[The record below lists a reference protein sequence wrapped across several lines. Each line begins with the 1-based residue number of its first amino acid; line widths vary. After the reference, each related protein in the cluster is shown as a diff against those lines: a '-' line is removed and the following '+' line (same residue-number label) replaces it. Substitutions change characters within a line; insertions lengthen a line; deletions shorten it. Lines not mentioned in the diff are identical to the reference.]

1 MAVGASLLSLALL
14 VAPALA
20 AAPTPRAA
28 RSPTPRGGR
37 TPSPPAAS
45 PSASASP
52 STEVAAPAAPAP
64 AKGPTILFL
73 IDNSASLPPLDPQE
87 KRVEALEKMFTFLQG
102 RPYRLVLFG
111 GRHEV
116 FVDDV
121 TRYKN
126 NGQWTDFYYAF
137 DKARELMA
145 SDYPPDTEFRIVLIT
160 DAIIDPSPADWA
172 DMSVPEGTDIKA
184 YSVARTLAVIRE
196 MNVPLYVILVGE
208 PATAA
213 TRGNPERA
221 PGVIL
226 DMVQAANGR
235 KATPLAQSMASFFA
249 DDGVL
254 LKKFVFR
261 VEPQEGLAKLRPIV
275 ARVSTPSRPGVE
287 AQLLSALILPL
298 TLFLALLLGILVRA
312 FPGPGDVE
320 VIELD
325 VDTPVHVAADRLHK
339 VEGGWSNAGLSK
351 VADAKDAAATFTYQA
366 AGLDLTGNGIDTV
379 GLDTTVAWLLPLPL
393 DELRKAFE
401 DINAKG
407 TKDEKI
413 FALNLDYM
421 AKNLDPKDAERIL
434 TTPVASRRGISATD
448 FLRAKT
454 RLLSDETLRRS
465 LLDPRLQ
472 LLGYGKGAERKEL
485 KAGTAVRIGPYG
497 FLVQDV
503 SKGGRRDVRVVLH
516 YDRIPSLLGLKS
528 WLPDRFQQIFRF
540 RRSSQ
545 RIVS

>member
-1 MAVGASLLSLALL
+1 MAVGASLLSLAVL

-20 AAPTPRAA
+20 AAPSPRAA
-28 RSPTPRGGR
+28 RSAS
-37 TPSPPAAS
+37 PSAVAASPSDAPSPAAS
-45 PSASASP
+45 P
-52 STEVAAPAAPAP
+52 VAT
-64 AKGPTILFL
+64 KGPTILFL

-87 KRVEALEKMFTFLQG
+87 KRVEALEKMFTFLRG

-111 GRHEV
+111 GRREV

-121 TRYKN
+121 TKYRN
-126 NGQWTDFYYAF
+126 NGQWTDFYFAF
-137 DKARELMA
+137 DKARDVMA
-145 SDYPPDTEFRIVLIT
+145 SDYPPGTEFRIVLIT
-160 DAIIDPSPADWA
+160 DAIPDPAPADWA
-172 DMSVPEGTDIKA
+172 DMNVPPDKDLKA
-184 YSVARTLAVIRE
+184 YMAERTVGLVRD
-196 MNVPLYVILVGE
+196 MGVPLYVILVGD
-208 PATAA
+208 PPSVSSK
-213 TRGNPERA
+213 GNPERA
-221 PGVIL
+221 PGLIL

-235 KATPLAQSMASFFA
+235 KAAPFAQSVASFFA

-261 VEPQEGLAKLRPIV
+261 VEPEEGLAKLRPIV
-275 ARVSTPSRPGVE
+275 ARIATPSRPGVE
-287 AQLLSALILPL
+287 AQFLSALVLPL
-298 TLFLALLLGILVRA
+298 VLFLALLLGILVRA

-320 VIELD
+320 VIELGLNA
-325 VDTPVHVAADRLHK
+325 PVHVAADRLHK
-339 VEGGWSNAGLSK
+339 VEGGWSNAGLSL
-351 VADAKDAAATFTYQA
+351 VADSKDAAATLTYLA
-366 AGLDLTGNGIDTV
+366 PTLDLTGSGIDTT

-393 DELRKAFE
+393 DDLRKAFD
-401 DINAKG
+401 DIAAKG

-421 AKNLDPKDAERIL
+421 AKNLDAKEAERIL
-434 TTPVASRRGISATD
+434 TLPVASRRSVSATD
-448 FLRAKT
+448 FLRAKAH
-454 RLLSDETLRRS
+454 LLSDETLRRS

-472 LLGYGKGAERKEL
+472 LVGYGKGTERKEL
-485 KAGTAVRIGPYG
+485 KPGTPVRIGPYG

-545 RIVS
+545 RVVS